1 MSPKPTIFKPFI
13 TLARYPALHPYLH
26 LHLIANV
33 GTDGGGAPVS
43 TAAPAADGAS
53 AAAAIPIVE
62 EEKEHVDALGRGRA
76 LAAVLWQLFQ
86 HGGVAAVAIAAAGR
100 WRRC

>member
-1 MSPKPTIFKPFI
+1 MSPKPTIFKLFI

-43 TAAPAADGAS
+43 TAAPTVAGAS
-53 AAAAIPIVE
+53 IAAAAPIVE
-62 EEKEHVDALGRGRA
+62 EKKD
-76 LAAVLWQLFQ
+76 
-86 HGGVAAVAIAAAGR
+86 R
-100 WRRC
+100 WVTGPVGPTSGWHLV